1 MVQQS
6 KHYKSDNNNE
16 WENVLKIIQRF
27 FEKAKKRYE
36 QKMLKLTQF
45 MKLCKIPS
53 TMEQEIL
60 SLEHFVNLSLERHL
74 EKWLEKLK
82 QLAKEEEWDYD
93 CSACYNTNNIK
104 SSNLYENFQD
114 SISVEVNRRND
125 PDIDCKYQTN
135 L

>member
-135 L
+135 F

>member
-45 MKLCKIPS
+45 MKLCKIPF

-60 SLEHFVNLSLERHL
+60 NLEHFVNLSLERHL

>member
-1 MVQQS
+1 
-6 KHYKSDNNNE
+6 
-16 WENVLKIIQRF
+16 
-27 FEKAKKRYE
+27 
-36 QKMLKLTQF
+36 
-45 MKLCKIPS
+45 
-53 TMEQEIL
+53 MEQEIL

-135 L
+135 F